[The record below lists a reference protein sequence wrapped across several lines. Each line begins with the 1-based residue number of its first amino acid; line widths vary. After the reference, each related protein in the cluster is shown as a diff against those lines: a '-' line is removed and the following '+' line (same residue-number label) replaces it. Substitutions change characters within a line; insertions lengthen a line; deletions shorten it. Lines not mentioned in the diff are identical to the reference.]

1 MGNQKKRKFLK
12 ENRCCRYYSD
22 TAGFSTSRLDRV
34 SNWLE
39 QQVASRRLA
48 GCSVLIGRKGGV
60 VHYNHNG
67 MADIDQNK
75 PFTRD
80 TIVRIYSMTKPVTAV
95 AAMILYERG
104 AFQLDD
110 RVTAFLP
117 DFLRLRFGQEATLRT
132 LKLKNA
138 YPDKRPLDS
147 HLRFNLR
154 LDVKQRDR

>member
-1 MGNQKKRKFLK
+1 MLPNITP
-12 ENRCCRYYSD
+12 D
-22 TAGFSTSRLDRV
+22 TAGFSASRLDRV

-48 GCSVLIGRKGGV
+48 GCSVRIGRKGGV
-60 VHYNHNG
+60 VHYNHYG

-117 DFLRLRFGQEATLRT
+117 
-132 LKLKNA
+132 
-138 YPDKRPLDS
+138 
-147 HLRFNLR
+147 
-154 LDVKQRDR
+154 